1 MPRPA
6 EGYHP
11 LILETAE
18 FLEQR
23 FRLLD
28 AIESLPPPDGLGF
41 EPDLGRH
48 EYRLAEPGMESWVL
62 HFASRVARKV
72 HLEVSRI
79 GPAFAY
85 LHAMVFPEL
94 DRALP
99 MLGIDVNA
107 TPKKVTLAVL
117 HLYPTREEALPQSL
131 EKLRKAY
138 DPEVFEKHRPLPEWG
153 EVFQSGVAAIV
164 QPQSTDEETLYLDM
178 VRAFVDG
185 FLRAST
191 AAPSHAQLKRA
202 LTDRQVS
209 YSQHKRRNVGGT
221 KVLQRALGEARG
233 LRYVNEFL
241 WPFENVEGDLL
252 QAESAA
258 VAS

>member
-1 MPRPA
+1 MPRPTA
-6 EGYHP
+6 GYHP
-11 LILETAE
+11 LILEIAE
-18 FLEQR
+18 LLEQR

-28 AIESLPPPDGLGF
+28 AIESLSPPPGLGF
-41 EPDLGRH
+41 ERDLGRY
-48 EYRLAEPGMESWVL
+48 EYRLQEPGMESWML
-62 HFASRVARKV
+62 HFSSRIARKV

-79 GPAFAY
+79 GPSFGY
-85 LHAMVFPEL
+85 VHAMVFPQF

-117 HLYPTREEALPQSL
+117 HLYPTPEEALPPSL
-131 EKLRKAY
+131 EKLRKTY

-164 QPQSTDEETLYLDM
+164 QPQQEEEERLYLNL
-178 VRAFVDG
+178 VKTFVDG
-185 FLRAST
+185 FLRASA
-191 AAPSHAQLKRA
+191 AAPSHARLKPA
-202 LTDRQVS
+202 LIERQVT

-221 KVLQRALGEARG
+221 KVLQRALGEERG
-233 LRYVNEFL
+233 QRYVHELL
-241 WPFENVEGDLL
+241 WPLENVHGEASP
-252 QAESAA
+252 AEA